1 MAPWKI
7 FCFKWCNV
15 VYSDHDFY
23 SWQRHQFIHE
33 KYKIKYLTFIKYAI
47 SLLTD
52 KTLVGL
58 LILTI
63 QLYFRIKITQISV
76 LIIFINFKLF
86 MLTYVTEH

>member
-1 MAPWKI
+1 MH
-7 FCFKWCNV
+7 
-15 VYSDHDFY
+15 SGHDFY

-33 KYKIKYLTFIKYAI
+33 KHKIKYFTFIKYAI

-63 QLYFRIKITQISV
+63 QLYFRIKITQISE
-76 LIIFINFKLF
+76 LIIFINFKGNQNLHQS
-86 MLTYVTEH
+86 VKEKS